1 MSKENGLS
9 MTSEYGI
16 KRIRANNISRG
27 MKEIFCFSRRLDYSF
42 PGMEKAAI
50 TRGALKLPSNQ
61 DKYCLLT
68 KYIPSLQNGA
78 GQGYG

>member
-1 MSKENGLS
+1 MRKGTGLS

-16 KRIRANNISRG
+16 KRIRANNVSRG

-50 TRGALKLPSNQ
+50 TRGVLKS
-61 DKYCLLT
+61 CRAT
-68 KYIPSLQNGA
+68 KTNIVCEIFS
-78 GQGYG
+78 